1 MKMRLEITKGDE
13 IRYISHL
20 DYARSIERALRRAN
34 LPVAYS
40 EGFNPHMK
48 MAFASALSVGVASYA
63 EYMDVELAD
72 GIKVAEAAAALAN
85 HLPRGI
91 TIKKAR
97 EITAKHK
104 ALMALVNLAVYRVFV
119 SAGDGEKDT
128 AADAIC
134 RFNEGNSVIFVKEN
148 PKGRR
153 EIDVKQY
160 IEDDIALNTT
170 TSGLE
175 LIMTIKITPTGSVKP
190 SEILQVLIDDFGLPA
205 DSKAALIDREGLF
218 VSGPSGR
225 LTPLEID

>member
-72 GIKVAEAAAALAN
+72 GVKVTEAAAALAN

-104 ALMALVNLAVYRVFV
+104 ALMALVNLAVYRVFLSV
-119 SAGDGEKDT
+119 GDGDKDM
-128 AADAIC
+128 AADAIR
-134 RFNEGNSVIFVKEN
+134 RFNGANSVIFVKEN

-160 IEDDIALNTT
+160 IEDDISQSITP
-170 TSGLE
+170 SGLE

-190 SEILQVLIDDFGLPA
+190 SEILQVLIDDCGLPA

-218 VSGPSGR
+218 VSGSSGR